1 MVYCY
6 WTSALLFDEKY
17 CYSLLMD
24 ELMLLHTM
32 QVLTSGGMTSMM
44 LLLRHAVGPLD
55 KNSNDST
62 DGDCGTMFILL
73 FSYLGSSSG
82 IPTR

>member
-6 WTSALLFDEKY
+6 WKFALLFDEQY

-24 ELMLLHTM
+24 ELMLLYTK
-32 QVLTSGGMTSMM
+32 VLLTLVDDINGAPPA
-44 LLLRHAVGPLD
+44 AVGPPD

-62 DGDCGTMFILL
+62 GGDCGTMFILL